1 MNVIKLSAIPSTNT
15 FLKELSVNQKIENFT
30 VVVAENQVA
39 GKGQRGNVWV
49 SESGKNLTFS
59 VYLNDFDFQQY
70 GYYLLNVL
78 VPVAVVEALQKFQI
92 ENLRV
97 KWPNDILAENKKI
110 GGILIENTFKSQT
123 EIASVI
129 GIGLNVNQKV
139 FDTLPQ
145 AWSLSVL
152 SGRLFEKEELLYAIV
167 NSIKTSIEDLSEVEA
182 GLIWQKY
189 HKLLFRKDKPST
201 FVDTNSNSRFVGII
215 RKVTDTG
222 LLQLELEDGVL
233 RNFEMKQIRLLY

>member
-30 VVVAENQVA
+30 VVVAENQVE

-59 VYLNDFDFQQY
+59 VYLNDFDFQRY

-92 ENLRV
+92 ENLNI

-129 GIGLNVNQKV
+129 GIGLNVNQKI
-139 FDTLPQ
+139 FDNLPQ
-145 AWSLSVL
+145 ASSLSVL
-152 SGRLFEKEELLYAIV
+152 SGKYFEKDEILYAIV
-167 NSIKTSIEDLSEVEA
+167 NSIKRNLENLSNKQSE
-182 GLIWQKY
+182 LIWKSY

-201 FVDTNSNSRFVGII
+201 FVGENNQQFVAII

-222 LLQLELEDGVL
+222 LLQLELEDAVL
-233 RNFEMKQIRLLY
+233 KNFEMKQIRLLY

>member
-97 KWPNDILAENKKI
+97 KAAKRH
-110 GGILIENTFKSQT
+110 F
-123 EIASVI
+123 
-129 GIGLNVNQKV
+129 
-139 FDTLPQ
+139 
-145 AWSLSVL
+145 
-152 SGRLFEKEELLYAIV
+152 GRK
-167 NSIKTSIEDLSEVEA
+167 
-182 GLIWQKY
+182 
-189 HKLLFRKDKPST
+189 
-201 FVDTNSNSRFVGII
+201 
-215 RKVTDTG
+215 
-222 LLQLELEDGVL
+222 
-233 RNFEMKQIRLLY
+233 